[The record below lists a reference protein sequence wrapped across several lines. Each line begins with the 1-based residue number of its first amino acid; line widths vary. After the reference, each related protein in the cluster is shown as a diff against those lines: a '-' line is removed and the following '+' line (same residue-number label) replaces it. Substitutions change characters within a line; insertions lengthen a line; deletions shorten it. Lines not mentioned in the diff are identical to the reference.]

1 MMNIL
6 MTGGTGFIGRALVRQ
21 LLEQGHEVTVLVRDY
36 ASARLK
42 LGVGAELLRSLDEL
56 PVSTRL
62 DCVINLAGAGIA
74 DKRWTLKRKQVLKES
89 RLSTTRQLIQL
100 FQRLEHPPAC
110 LLSASAVGYY
120 GSGRNEPLT
129 EEDVGISEF
138 SHDLCRLWEAEARK
152 AESLG
157 VRVCLMRFGVV
168 LGAGGG
174 MLARLLPFYRFW
186 LGGRLGDGR
195 QMMSWVHRDD
205 VLSAIQ
211 FLMQQSELSGVFN
224 VTAPKA
230 VNNQEF
236 NDTLAALLRRP
247 ALFKQP
253 AFLVQLM
260 FGEMGDRLLLHGQ
273 HVVPERLLQAGFS
286 FRYAELQPA
295 LQACLCDS
303 GLN

>member
-1 MMNIL
+1 MNIL
-6 MTGGTGFIGRALVRQ
+6 ITGGTGFIGRPLVRQ
-21 LLEQGHEVTVLVRDY
+21 LLEQGHRVIVLVRDY

-42 LGVGAELLRSLDEL
+42 LGGDAELLRSLDEL
-56 PVSTRL
+56 PENSRI

-100 FQRLEHPPAC
+100 FQRLERPPAC
-110 LLSASAVGYY
+110 LLSASAIGYY
-120 GSGRNEPLT
+120 GSGRHEPLT
-129 EEDVGISEF
+129 EQDAGVSEF
-138 SHDLCRLWEAEARK
+138 SHDLCRFWEAEARK

-174 MLARLLPFYRFW
+174 MLARLLPFYRMW
-186 LGGRLGDGR
+186 LGGRLGDGQ

-211 FLMQQSELSGVFN
+211 FLMMHSDLSGVFN

-230 VNNQEF
+230 VNNQQF

-247 ALFKQP
+247 ASFNQP
-253 AFLVQLM
+253 TFLVQLM
-260 FGEMGDRLLLHGQ
+260 FGEMGDRLLLNGQ

-286 FRYAELQPA
+286 FRYAEVQPA

-303 GLN
+303 RLN